1 MSRLK
6 PFFIMEEIWKNIPNY
21 ENIYQ
26 VSNLGRVKSLDKY
39 VNYSDGRIRFYKS
52 KILKQSIGNGGYL
65 FVGFDGKSFKISQ
78 LVAMAFL
85 SHKPY
90 GMKKVVHHIDNDKT
104 NNKVCNLEIVSQ
116 RKNSYTHHIG
126 TSKYTGVSWD
136 SARNKWKSN
145 IRINNK
151 SKFLGRFNTEIEASM
166 AYQNAINNLI

>member
-1 MSRLK
+1 
-6 PFFIMEEIWKNIPNY
+6 MEEIWKNIPNY

-39 VNYSDGRIRFYKS
+39 VNYIDGRIRFYKS
-52 KILKQSIGNGGYL
+52 KILKQHIGNSGYL

-85 SHKPY
+85 NHKPC
-90 GMKKVVHHIDNDKT
+90 GMKKVVHHIDNNKM
-104 NNKVCNLEIVSQ
+104 NNKLSNLEIISQ
-116 RKNSYTHHIG
+116 RENSYTHYIG

-136 SARNKWKSN
+136 KERNKWKSN

-151 SKFLGRFNTEIEASM
+151 TKFLGRFNTEIEASI
-166 AYQNAINNLI
+166 AYQNALNNLV